1 MMFNIY
7 RNSLNF
13 CTIGG
18 SRVINFKST
27 WFEVSQAK
35 ASTSTAAANFFE
47 IAKKLEKCYQC
58 LGLQSSCGKETL
70 KSRYL
75 ELVKRYHPDSN
86 TEESSS
92 EKFNEVRNAYRY
104 IVKNDFS
111 TDDQEELGEVAK
123 QFDIKHT
130 APQHRQYL
138 EYEV

>member
-1 MMFNIY
+1 MLNIC

-13 CTIGG
+13 CAIGG
-18 SRVINFKST
+18 SRVIDFKSK

-111 TDDQEELGEVAK
+111 ADDQDELGEVAK

-130 APQHRQYL
+130 APQH
-138 EYEV
+138 